1 MRILVS
7 STPDGVWQVIK
18 FTPSLSR
25 NLTYFLTKYS
35 CQTKQESEIYVH
47 SVSDA

>member
-35 CQTKQESEIYVH
+35 CQIKQESEIYVH